1 MYCTRHGHF
10 QAPTFSSELEPEIAA
25 LVLRT
30 PLSNRTQDTVAK
42 FDHPTWSVSKVEF
55 SLFHFGTVIQIH
67 NLMCNKR
74 KEVHFQK
81 KKKRLVTKPT
91 SNLLTSFA

>member
-1 MYCTRHGHF
+1 MMNLFIVGQNMYCTRHGHF

-30 PLSNRTQDTVAK
+30 PLSNRTQDTAAK

-74 KEVHFQK
+74 KDRYISK
-81 KKKRLVTKPT
+81 KNKK
-91 SNLLTSFA
+91 